1 VTTIP
6 EALEDYFRA
15 CAQKNITYKEIAQKI
30 NSAFGLCLTHDI
42 IRKRYKRWCKNPAIL
57 AQKPRRMD
65 KPTTSTDDTLQ
76 CLQKRIDELES
87 RKSSDTQEQVVAN
100 LRATLNATERKWK
113 EAQKQST
120 VTELVRET
128 VREVV
133 IAFPPPPEPHKFKTV
148 DKKHEQE
155 AVLML
160 CCLHMGEV
168 VSVAETNGFGEY
180 SMAVAQARFQSV
192 VDSVIDLV
200 RDHHR
205 GERIRKL
212 WVINLGDNV
221 SGDIHEELSITN
233 ERPVITQTLSAAYL
247 LALGIRDLAANFE
260 CVEMVGLPGNHG
272 RNRKKPMHKLKAED
286 SFDRMTYETV
296 GLLCANIAN
305 FTMTIPPAY
314 WVRQVINEVPFVFLH
329 GDNLK
334 AWNTLPFYGAFR
346 MNANF
351 TTLHST
357 RDEYYKY
364 LVLGHY
370 HQNVFLPRM
379 GGEIIFCGS
388 LKGPDEFSL
397 DTLQQGSEPAQL
409 FFGVHPS
416 RGISFRYPLN
426 ARDATAE
433 TESRYQF
440 TLAELTL
447 ADMAKKIGLL

>member
-1 VTTIP
+1 VTDDTEVLIR
-6 EALEDYFRA
+6 ALKIYFESMPSPFL
-15 CAQKNITYKEIAQKI
+15 TYSHIAR
-30 NSAFGLCLTHDI
+30 CLNKDFNTHFTGDAV
-42 IRKRYKRWCKNPAIL
+42 RKRYKRWIKNPDIRLLGAKTVNV
-57 AQKPRRMD
+57 A
-65 KPTTSTDDTLQ
+65 DDTLQ

-113 EAQKQST
+113 EVQKQST

-128 VREVV
+128 VREVAS
-133 IAFPPPPEPHKFKTV
+133 AFPPPPEPHTFKIV
-148 DKKHEQE
+148 ENKHEQE

-168 VSVAETNGFGEY
+168 VSAAETNGFGEY
-180 SMAVAQARFQSV
+180 NMAVAQARFQSV

-272 RNRKKPMHKLKAED
+272 RNRKKPMHKLKTED

-334 AWNTLPFYGAFR
+334 AWNQIPFYGMYR

-351 TTLHST
+351 TTMHAQ
-357 RDEYYKY
+357 RGEYFKY
-364 LVLGHY
+364 LGIGHF
-370 HQNVFLPRM
+370 HQVGMFPKS
-379 GGEIIFCGS
+379 GGELLMTGS
-388 LKGPDEFSL
+388 LKGPDEYSL
-397 DTLQQGSEPAQL
+397 DVLQQGSEPEQL
-409 FFGVHPS
+409 FFGVHPK
-416 RGISFRYPLN
+416 RGVSFRYPIN
-426 ARDATAE
+426 ARDATPE

-440 TLAELTL
+440 QLASVTL
-447 ADMAKKIGLL
+447 ADMAHKIGLL